1 MWTIKHISTGPLT
14 RRHSKN
20 FKTQGAYMQGGLGDD
35 STYPM
40 TRMGSVSF
48 CMSSGDVI
56 DIDDVL
62 YVLGLM
68 KNLIS
73 VSTMIDLRSVPEL
86 TIKLSEIATRILVE
100 FWPEVYKRV
109 AFIGC

>member
-1 MWTIKHISTGPLT
+1 
-14 RRHSKN
+14 
-20 FKTQGAYMQGGLGDD
+20 MQGGIGDD
-35 STYPM
+35 ATYPV

-48 CMSSGDVI
+48 CMPSGDVL

-73 VSTMIDLRSVPEL
+73 VSTMIDLRFVSEL

-109 AFIGC
+109 AFTGC

>member
-1 MWTIKHISTGPLT
+1 MK
-14 RRHSKN
+14 
-20 FKTQGAYMQGGLGDD
+20 GGLGDD
-35 STYPM
+35 ATYLV

-48 CMSSGDVI
+48 YMPSCDVL

-73 VSTMIDLRSVPEL
+73 VSTMIDLRSMSEL
-86 TIKLSEIATRILVE
+86 TIKLSEIAARILVE
-100 FWPEVYKRV
+100 FWL
-109 AFIGC
+109 

>member
-1 MWTIKHISTGPLT
+1 
-14 RRHSKN
+14 
-20 FKTQGAYMQGGLGDD
+20 MQGGLGDD
-35 STYPM
+35 ATYPV

-48 CMSSGDVI
+48 CMPSGDVL

-73 VSTMIDLRSVPEL
+73 VSTMIDLRSVSEL
-86 TIKLSEIATRILVE
+86 TIKLSEIAARILVE
-100 FWPEVYKRV
+100 FWLEVYKRV
-109 AFIGC
+109 AFTGC

>member
-1 MWTIKHISTGPLT
+1 
-14 RRHSKN
+14 
-20 FKTQGAYMQGGLGDD
+20 
-35 STYPM
+35 
-40 TRMGSVSF
+40 MGSVSF
-48 CMSSGDVI
+48 CMPSGDVL

-73 VSTMIDLRSVPEL
+73 VSTMIDLRSVSEL

-100 FWPEVYKRV
+100 FWLEVYKRV
-109 AFIGC
+109 AFTGC